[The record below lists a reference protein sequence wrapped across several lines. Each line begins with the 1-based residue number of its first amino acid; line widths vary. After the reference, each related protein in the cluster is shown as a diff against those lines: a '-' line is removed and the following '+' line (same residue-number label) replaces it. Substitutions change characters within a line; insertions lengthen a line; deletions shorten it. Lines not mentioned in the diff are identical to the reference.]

1 MPFNTTLKPRAVITH
16 GRTSSDRLV
25 HLGKLLWSREDR
37 PWQGH
42 HVAEPAGL
50 EGEATSLVNRLLGSE
65 FLCLRQRVTTLT
77 SPPAEKNTGRRV
89 APTEVTSRRTRGPRE
104 GPEAPPEEHGRDT
117 LGVDMRG
124 RAMTGG
130 GMSGATGATL

>member
-1 MPFNTTLKPRAVITH
+1 M
-16 GRTSSDRLV
+16 V

-42 HVAEPAGL
+42 HVTEPAGL

-77 SPPAEKNTGRRV
+77 SPPAEKHSSLRV
-89 APTEVTSRRTRGPRE
+89 APTEVTSRRTGGPRE
-104 GPEAPPEEHGRDT
+104 GPEAPWKNTAEIP
-117 LGVDMRG
+117 LGLM
-124 RAMTGG
+124 
-130 GMSGATGATL
+130 